1 MCYYAHYIIILII
14 YVFLK
19 SMILKL
25 VNSVE
30 EQNVENE
37 DVDVDDIDPGMWI

>member
-1 MCYYAHYIIILII
+1 
-14 YVFLK
+14 
-19 SMILKL
+19 MILKL

-30 EQNVENE
+30 EENVENE